1 MNVGNVRNERNDGPK
16 ITPRSPRSSRFPRSP
31 HFLIALALLAGCH
44 SSPEK
49 EQEKLRQEQK
59 SWEATAQLT
68 DELSQRNAIP
78 AVYRRQLLEKSS
90 ENLQKI
96 RRQEQQLSQ

>member
-1 MNVGNVRNERNDGPK
+1 MKVRTERNDGPK
-16 ITPRSPRSSRFPRSP
+16 LTRRSSHSPRSP
-31 HFLIALALLAGCH
+31 HFLIASALLVSCH

-49 EQEKLRQEQK
+49 KQEKLRQEQK

-68 DELSQRNAIP
+68 GDLSQRGAVP
-78 AVYRRQLLEKSS
+78 EVYRLQVMKKSS
-90 ENLQKI
+90 ENLEKI